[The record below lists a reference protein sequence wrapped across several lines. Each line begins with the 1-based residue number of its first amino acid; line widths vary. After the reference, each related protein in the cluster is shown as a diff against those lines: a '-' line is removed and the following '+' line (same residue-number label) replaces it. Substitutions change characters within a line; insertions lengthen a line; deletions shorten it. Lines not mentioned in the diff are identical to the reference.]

1 MSTNSLIAVMSL
13 LILVVGGNH
22 FLRPEIIQTQNGHTL
37 QNAMAVIEADFSTQ
51 LSLENTLAPSVTVQ
65 LKNSIQE
72 EDPPIKLDS
81 QAISSLEFARLNG
94 DSRSP
99 PINHRVLNQRA
110 SQQQIDD
117 PDQYANYQTSKKR
130 QLIRNYIEVAQPK
143 IDHLKEQVKAAKEKG
158 LPKDELAEGEEKIV
172 RLQEMIEQLKTQYP
186 DLSTPQV

>member
-1 MSTNSLIAVMSL
+1 MSL

-110 SQQQIDD
+110 SQQ
-117 PDQYANYQTSKKR
+117 R
-130 QLIRNYIEVAQPK
+130 
-143 IDHLKEQVKAAKEKG
+143 
-158 LPKDELAEGEEKIV
+158 
-172 RLQEMIEQLKTQYP
+172 
-186 DLSTPQV
+186 